1 MRTVGV
7 RLVGAGRFV
16 NFLNCKKNDRRVFP
30 IVTAKSGADF
40 NVEGVAVAVVI
51 VLTLRFPDRCRVH
64 LVSSCL
70 TDDGYTDALF
80 QQNF

>member
-1 MRTVGV
+1 MCSM
-7 RLVGAGRFV
+7 AGRWA
-16 NFLNCKKNDRRVFP
+16 NFLKEEKIARRVVS
-30 IVTAKSGADF
+30 IVAAISGAVI

-51 VLTLRFPDRCRVH
+51 VLSLRVQDRCRVH